1 MNGRLRQRTA
11 PVRQRRRT
19 RKRLTHEI
27 DKIGA
32 RLDNARR
39 CFLLSFR
46 EKIMSTVES
55 DDSESATASAS
66 SALANNDETPA
77 NSTRTG
83 PTGDAEGGSKVVFL
97 LKAAG
102 GAPILKRRRW
112 TLPRSKT
119 MGHIAEFLKKHMQ
132 LDAQQQQQLFLYV
145 NQSFAPALDTTI
157 GSVNDCFSSEGT
169 LVLHYA
175 LTQAWG

>member
-1 MNGRLRQRTA
+1 MSN
-11 PVRQRRRT
+11 
-19 RKRLTHEI
+19 
-27 DKIGA
+27 
-32 RLDNARR
+32 
-39 CFLLSFR
+39 SFADFR
-46 EKIMSTVES
+46 SPPMSAADC
-55 DDSESATASAS
+55 DDGDASATNKDESAGRAE
-66 SALANNDETPA
+66 AN
-77 NSTRTG
+77 
-83 PTGDAEGGSKVVFL
+83 GDGDSGGKVVFL

-102 GAPILKRRRW
+102 GAPILKRKKW

-119 MGHIAEFLKKHMQ
+119 MGHIVEFLKKYMK
-132 LDAQQQQQLFLYV
+132 LDPQEYPQLFLYV